1 MLLSRLP
8 RGYGA
13 RALSVDW
20 RNAMP
25 TKRAFLRT
33 LVASLCVPPAV
44 PAIAETYPSRALS
57 LIVPFPAGGPTD
69 VLARILAARM
79 KDTLGQ
85 TVVVDNVSGAGGTIA
100 VAKAVRSPP
109 DGYTLS
115 IGQLTSHVM
124 SGAAYVTNYDL
135 LKDLEP
141 VAMLTTSPLWVI
153 GRNTLPG
160 NSLQDVVAWLK
171 ANPDKA
177 SVATIGTGSPA
188 HVWAVFFQ
196 EQTGTRFQL
205 VPYRGA
211 APAIQDMIAGRIDLA
226 SLEASSTLPYVKS
239 GQIKAFAM
247 LTKSRW
253 AAAPDVPT
261 TGERGLPGL
270 EMPYWNGL
278 WVPKGTP
285 KEIVAKLNN
294 AVVETLADP
303 AVRQRLIEMGQEIPP
318 RDQQTPEALA
328 ARHKADVEKWW
339 PIMKAANIKSE

>member
-1 MLLSRLP
+1 MPKRRSRLFVL
-8 RGYGA
+8 
-13 RALSVDW
+13 ALVLT
-20 RNAMP
+20 A
-25 TKRAFLRT
+25 A
-33 LVASLCVPPAV
+33 VASTVSAQDLPGGPAR
-44 PAIAETYPSRALS
+44 IY
-57 LIVPFPAGGPTD
+57 VPFAPGGPTD
-69 VLARILAARM
+69 VLARILAARL
-79 KDTLGQ
+79 KDALGQ

-115 IGQLTSHVM
+115 IGQLTSPVM

-135 LKDLEP
+135 MKDLEP
-141 VAMLTTSPLWVI
+141 VALLTTSPLWVI

-160 NSLQDVVAWLK
+160 SSLQDVVAWLK

-261 TGERGLPGL
+261 TAECGLPGL

-278 WVPKGTP
+278 WVPKATP
-285 KEIVAKLNN
+285 KEIIARLNS

-328 ARHKADVEKWW
+328 ARHKADIEKWW

>member
-1 MLLSRLP
+1 
-8 RGYGA
+8 
-13 RALSVDW
+13 
-20 RNAMP
+20 MP

-33 LVASLCVPPAV
+33 LVASLCVPPVAPAV
-44 PAIAETYPSRALS
+44 AETYPSRAIT

-79 KDTLGQ
+79 KESLGQ
-85 TVVVDNVSGAGGTIA
+85 SVVVENVSGAGGTIA
-100 VAKAVRSPP
+100 VSKAVRSAP

-141 VAMLTTSPLWVI
+141 VALLTTSPLWVI
-153 GRNTLPG
+153 GRTGLPG

-211 APAIQDMIAGRIDLA
+211 APAIQDMIGGRIDLA

-253 AAAPDVPT
+253 AAAPEVPT
-261 TGERGLPGL
+261 TGEAGLPGL

-285 KEIVAKLNN
+285 KEIVAKLNG

-303 AVRQRLIEMGQEIPP
+303 AVRQRLIEMGQEIAPA
-318 RDQQTPEALA
+318 DQQTPEGLRK
-328 ARHKADVEKWW
+328 RHQADIEKWW
-339 PIMKAANIKSE
+339 PIMKAANIRSE

>member
-1 MLLSRLP
+1 
-8 RGYGA
+8 
-13 RALSVDW
+13 
-20 RNAMP
+20 MP

-33 LVASLCVPPAV
+33 LAASLCIPPAV
-44 PAIAETYPSRALS
+44 PAVAETYPSHALT

-69 VLARILAARM
+69 VLARIVAARL
-79 KDTLGQ
+79 KDALGQ

-100 VAKAVRSPP
+100 VAKAVRSPA

-124 SGAAYVTNYDL
+124 SGAAYTTNYDL

-160 NSLQDVVAWLK
+160 SSLQDVVAWLK

-211 APAIQDMIAGRIDLA
+211 APAIQDMTAGRIDLA
-226 SLEASSTLPYVKS
+226 SLEASSTL
-239 GQIKAFAM
+239 A
-247 LTKSRW
+247 LREER
-253 AAAPDVPT
+253 PDQGFRHAHQVSL
-261 TGERGLPGL
+261 GGGARR
-270 EMPYWNGL
+270 
-278 WVPKGTP
+278 
-285 KEIVAKLNN
+285 
-294 AVVETLADP
+294 ADDRRVRP
-303 AVRQRLIEMGQEIPP
+303 AGP
-318 RDQQTPEALA
+318 RDALSGTVFGCP
-328 ARHKADVEKWW
+328 RER
-339 PIMKAANIKSE
+339 PGRSSPS

>member
-1 MLLSRLP
+1 
-8 RGYGA
+8 
-13 RALSVDW
+13 
-20 RNAMP
+20 MP

-33 LVASLCVPPAV
+33 LAASLCIPSAV
-44 PAIAETYPSRALS
+44 PALAETYPSRAIT

-79 KDTLGQ
+79 KDALGQ
-85 TVVVDNVSGAGGTIA
+85 SVVVDNVSGAGGTIA
-100 VAKAVRSPP
+100 VSKVVRSPA

-124 SGAAYVTNYDL
+124 SGAAYANNYDL

-141 VAMLTTSPLWVI
+141 VSMLTFSPLWVI
-153 GRNTLPG
+153 GRTGLPG
-160 NSLQDVVAWLK
+160 NSLQDVIAWLK

-196 EQTGTRFQL
+196 EQTATRFQL

-211 APAIQDMIAGRIDLA
+211 APAIQDMIGGRIDLA

-261 TGERGLPGL
+261 TAECRLPGL

-285 KEIVAKLNN
+285 KEIVARVNS
-294 AVVETLADP
+294 AVVESLADP

-318 RDQQTPEALA
+318 RDQQTPEGLR
-328 ARHKADVEKWW
+328 ARHTADIEKWW
-339 PIMKAANIKSE
+339 PIMKAANIRSE

>member
-1 MLLSRLP
+1 
-8 RGYGA
+8 
-13 RALSVDW
+13 
-20 RNAMP
+20 
-25 TKRAFLRT
+25 
-33 LVASLCVPPAV
+33 
-44 PAIAETYPSRALS
+44 
-57 LIVPFPAGGPTD
+57 
-69 VLARILAARM
+69 
-79 KDTLGQ
+79 
-85 TVVVDNVSGAGGTIA
+85 
-100 VAKAVRSPP
+100 
-109 DGYTLS
+109 
-115 IGQLTSHVM
+115 
-124 SGAAYVTNYDL
+124 
-135 LKDLEP
+135 
-141 VAMLTTSPLWVI
+141 
-153 GRNTLPG
+153 
-160 NSLQDVVAWLK
+160 
-171 ANPDKA
+171 
-177 SVATIGTGSPA
+177 
-188 HVWAVFFQ
+188 VWAVFFQ

-261 TGERGLPGL
+261 TGECGLPGL

-285 KEIVAKLNN
+285 REIVAKLNS

-328 ARHKADVEKWW
+328 ARHRADIEKWW

>member
-1 MLLSRLP
+1 
-8 RGYGA
+8 
-13 RALSVDW
+13 
-20 RNAMP
+20 MP
-25 TKRAFLRT
+25 TKRALLRT

-44 PAIAETYPSRALS
+44 PAVAQAYPSRA
-57 LIVPFPAGGPTD
+57 ITMVVPFPAGGPTD
-69 VLARILAARM
+69 VLARIVAARM
-79 KDTLGQ
+79 KDVLGQ
-85 TVVVDNVSGAGGTIA
+85 SVVVDNVSGAGGTIA
-100 VAKAVRSPP
+100 VGKVVRSAP

-124 SGAAYVTNYDL
+124 SGAAYVTNVDL

-141 VAMLTTSPLWVI
+141 VALLTTAPLWVI
-153 GRNTLPG
+153 GRNTLPAT
-160 NSLQDVVAWLK
+160 SLQDVVAWLK

-196 EQTGTRFQL
+196 EQTGTHFQL

-247 LTKSRW
+247 LTKLRW
-253 AAAPDVPT
+253 SAAPEVPT
-261 TGERGLPGL
+261 TGEAGLSGL

-285 KEIVAKLNN
+285 KEIITKLNG
-294 AVVETLADP
+294 AVVETLADS
-303 AVRQRLIEMGQEIPP
+303 AVRQRLIDMGQEIPP
-318 RDQQTPEALA
+318 REQQTPEALA
-328 ARHKADVEKWW
+328 ARHKADIEKWW
-339 PIMKAANIKSE
+339 PIMKAANIRSE

>member
-8 RGYGA
+8 RGYGS
-13 RALSVDW
+13 RAFSTDW

-33 LVASLCVPPAV
+33 LAASLCIPPAV
-44 PAIAETYPSRALS
+44 PAVAETYPSRALS

-69 VLARILAARM
+69 VLARILAARL
-79 KDTLGQ
+79 KDALGQ

-124 SGAAYVTNYDL
+124 SGAAYATNYDL

-141 VAMLTTSPLWVI
+141 VALLTTSPLWVI

-160 NSLQDVVAWLK
+160 SSLQDVVAWLK

-261 TGERGLPGL
+261 TGECGLPGL

-285 KEIVAKLNN
+285 KEIVAKLNG

-303 AVRQRLIEMGQEIPP
+303 TVRQRLIEMGQEIPP

-328 ARHKADVEKWW
+328 ARHKADIEKWW

>member
-1 MLLSRLP
+1 
-8 RGYGA
+8 
-13 RALSVDW
+13 
-20 RNAMP
+20 MP

-44 PAIAETYPSRALS
+44 PAVAETYPSRALT

-69 VLARILAARM
+69 VLARILAARL
-79 KDTLGQ
+79 KDALGQ

-100 VAKAVRSPP
+100 VGKAVRSPP

-124 SGAAYVTNYDL
+124 SGAAYATNYDL

-141 VAMLTTSPLWVI
+141 VALLTSAPLWVI
-153 GRNTLPG
+153 GRNGLPNTL
-160 NSLQDVVAWLK
+160 QEVVAWLK

-226 SLEASSTLPYVKS
+226 SLEGSSTLPYVKS
-239 GQIKAFAM
+239 GQIKAFAVQ
-247 LTKSRW
+247 TEARW
-253 AAAPDVPT
+253 RAAPDVPT
-261 TGERGLPGL
+261 TGECGFPGL

-285 KEIVAKLNN
+285 KEIVVKLNA

-303 AVRQRLIEMGQEIPP
+303 AVRQRLIEMGQEIAP
-318 RDQQTPEALA
+318 RDQQTPEGLH
-328 ARHKADVEKWW
+328 ARHKADIDKWW

>member
-1 MLLSRLP
+1 
-8 RGYGA
+8 
-13 RALSVDW
+13 
-20 RNAMP
+20 MP

-33 LVASLCVPPAV
+33 LAASLCVAF
-44 PAIAETYPSRALS
+44 ASFSLAQTWPSRPLTM
-57 LIVPFPAGGPTD
+57 IVPFPAGGPTD
-69 VLARILAARM
+69 VLARIVAERM
-79 KDTLGQ
+79 RVSLGQ

-100 VAKAVRSPP
+100 VGKVVHAPP

-124 SGAAYVTNYDL
+124 SGAAYTTNYDL

-141 VAMLTTSPLWVI
+141 VALLSVAPLWVI
-153 GRNTLPG
+153 ARADLPAA
-160 NSLQDVVAWLK
+160 NLKELIDWLK

-188 HVWAVFFQ
+188 HVWAVFFRDK
-196 EQTGTRFQL
+196 TGTHYQL

-211 APAIQDMIAGRIDLA
+211 APVMQDMIAGRIDFA
-226 SLEASSTLPYVKS
+226 ALEASSTLPYVKS

-247 LTKSRW
+247 LVNSRW
-253 AAAPDVPT
+253 GPAPDVPT
-261 TGERGLPGL
+261 IAETGYPGL

-278 WVPKGTP
+278 WVAKGTP
-285 KEIVAKLNN
+285 KGVIARLNQ

-303 AVRQRLIEMGQEIPP
+303 AVRQRLTEMGQDIPS
-318 RDQQTPEALA
+318 REQQTPEALGKLH
-328 ARHKADVEKWW
+328 RADIEKWW

>member
-1 MLLSRLP
+1 
-8 RGYGA
+8 
-13 RALSVDW
+13 
-20 RNAMP
+20 
-25 TKRAFLRT
+25 
-33 LVASLCVPPAV
+33 
-44 PAIAETYPSRALS
+44 
-57 LIVPFPAGGPTD
+57 
-69 VLARILAARM
+69 M

>member
-1 MLLSRLP
+1 
-8 RGYGA
+8 
-13 RALSVDW
+13 
-20 RNAMP
+20 MP
-25 TKRAFLRT
+25 TKRAFLRS
-33 LVASLCVPPAV
+33 LVASLTIAPA
-44 PAIAETYPSRALS
+44 AALRAETWPSHALT

-69 VLARILAARM
+69 VLARILAGRM
-79 KDTLGQ
+79 KDSLGQ

-100 VAKAVRSPP
+100 VGKVVRSAP

-124 SGAAYVTNYDL
+124 SGAAYATNYDL
-135 LKDLEP
+135 LTDLDP
-141 VAMLTTSPLWVI
+141 VSLLTTAPLWVV
-153 GRNTLPG
+153 GRNGLPNTL
-160 NSLQDVVAWLK
+160 QEVVAWLK

-196 EQTGTRFQL
+196 QQTGTRFQL

-239 GQIKAFAM
+239 GQIKAFAVQ
-247 LTKSRW
+247 TGARW
-253 AAAPDVPT
+253 RAAPDVPT
-261 TGERGLPGL
+261 TAECGMPGL

-285 KEIVAKLNN
+285 SEIIAKINK
-294 AVVETLADP
+294 AVVETLADQ
-303 AVRQRLIEMGQEIPP
+303 AVRQRLIEMGQEIVPA
-318 RDQQTPEALA
+318 DQQTPQALH
-328 ARHKADVEKWW
+328 ARHKTDIEKWW
-339 PIMKAANIKSE
+339 PIMKAANIRSE

>member
-1 MLLSRLP
+1 
-8 RGYGA
+8 
-13 RALSVDW
+13 
-20 RNAMP
+20 
-25 TKRAFLRT
+25 
-33 LVASLCVPPAV
+33 
-44 PAIAETYPSRALS
+44 
-57 LIVPFPAGGPTD
+57 
-69 VLARILAARM
+69 
-79 KDTLGQ
+79 
-85 TVVVDNVSGAGGTIA
+85 
-100 VAKAVRSPP
+100 
-109 DGYTLS
+109 
-115 IGQLTSHVM
+115 M
-124 SGAAYVTNYDL
+124 SGAAYATNYDL

-160 NSLQDVVAWLK
+160 SSLQDVVAWLK

-261 TGERGLPGL
+261 TAECGLPGL

-285 KEIVAKLNN
+285 REIVAKLNG
-294 AVVETLADP
+294 ARRRDAGRSGGAPAPDRDGPGDP
-303 AVRQRLIEMGQEIPP
+303 RRAISRRPKRWPP
-318 RDQQTPEALA
+318 ATRPTS
-328 ARHKADVEKWW
+328 R
-339 PIMKAANIKSE
+339 NGGRS

>member
-1 MLLSRLP
+1 
-8 RGYGA
+8 
-13 RALSVDW
+13 
-20 RNAMP
+20 MP
-25 TKRAFLRT
+25 TKRAFLGT
-33 LVASLCVPPAV
+33 LIASLGALAADAV
-44 PAIAETYPSRALS
+44 LAQAYPSRSITLV
-57 LIVPFPAGGPTD
+57 VPFPAGGPTD

-79 KDTLGQ
+79 KDALGQ

-100 VAKAVRSPP
+100 VGKVVRSPA

-124 SGAAYVTNYDL
+124 SGAAYVTNFDL

-141 VAMLTTSPLWVI
+141 VALLTTAPLWVI

-160 NSLQDVVAWLK
+160 TSLQDVVAWLK

-211 APAIQDMIAGRIDLA
+211 APAIPDMIAGRIDFA

-239 GQIKAFAM
+239 GQIKAFAV

-253 AAAPDVPT
+253 KAAPDVPT
-261 TGERGLPGL
+261 TGEAGLPGL

-285 KEIVAKLNN
+285 KEIIARLNG
-294 AVVETLADP
+294 AVVEALADP

-318 RDQQTPEALA
+318 REQQTPEALA
-328 ARHKADVEKWW
+328 ARHRADIEKWW
-339 PIMKAANIKSE
+339 PIIKAANIKSE

>member
-1 MLLSRLP
+1 
-8 RGYGA
+8 
-13 RALSVDW
+13 
-20 RNAMP
+20 MP

-33 LVASLCVPPAV
+33 LVASLCIPPAA
-44 PAIAETYPSRALS
+44 PAIAETYPSRAIT

-79 KDTLGQ
+79 KDALGQ
-85 TVVVDNVSGAGGTIA
+85 SVVVDNVSGAGGTIA
-100 VAKAVRSPP
+100 VGKAVRSAP

-124 SGAAYVTNYDL
+124 SGAAYATNYDL

-141 VAMLTTSPLWVI
+141 VALLTSAPLWVI
-153 GRNTLPG
+153 GRNGLPNTL
-160 NSLQDVVAWLK
+160 QEVVAWLK

-196 EQTGTRFQL
+196 ERTGTRFQL

-239 GQIKAFAM
+239 GQIKAFAVQ
-247 LTKSRW
+247 TEARW
-253 AAAPDVPT
+253 RAAPDVPT
-261 TGERGLPGL
+261 TGECGMPGL

-285 KEIVAKLNN
+285 AEIVARLNA
-294 AVVETLADP
+294 AVVETLADA
-303 AVRQRLIEMGQEIPP
+303 AVRQRLVEMGQEIAP
-318 RDQQTPEALA
+318 RDQQTPEGLH
-328 ARHKADVEKWW
+328 ARHKADIDKWW
-339 PIMKAANIKSE
+339 PIMKAANIRSE

>member
-1 MLLSRLP
+1 
-8 RGYGA
+8 
-13 RALSVDW
+13 
-20 RNAMP
+20 MP

-33 LVASLCVPPAV
+33 LVASLCIPPAA
-44 PAIAETYPSRALS
+44 PAIAETYPSRAIT

-79 KDTLGQ
+79 KDALGQ
-85 TVVVDNVSGAGGTIA
+85 SVVVDNVSGAGGTIA
-100 VAKAVRSPP
+100 VGKAVRSAP

-124 SGAAYVTNYDL
+124 SGAAYATNYDL

-141 VAMLTTSPLWVI
+141 VALLTSAPLWVI
-153 GRNTLPG
+153 GRNGLPNTL
-160 NSLQDVVAWLK
+160 QEVVAWLK

-196 EQTGTRFQL
+196 ERTGTRFQL

-239 GQIKAFAM
+239 GQIKAFAVQ
-247 LTKSRW
+247 TEARW
-253 AAAPDVPT
+253 RAAPDVPT
-261 TGERGLPGL
+261 TGECGMPGL

-285 KEIVAKLNN
+285 PEIVARLNA
-294 AVVETLADP
+294 AVVETLADA
-303 AVRQRLIEMGQEIPP
+303 AVRQRLVEMGQEIAP
-318 RDQQTPEALA
+318 RDQQTPEGLH
-328 ARHKADVEKWW
+328 ARHKADIDKWW
-339 PIMKAANIKSE
+339 PIMKAANIRSE

>member
-1 MLLSRLP
+1 
-8 RGYGA
+8 
-13 RALSVDW
+13 
-20 RNAMP
+20 MP
-25 TKRAFLRT
+25 TKRVFLRS
-33 LVASLCVPPAV
+33 LVASFCVPAAV
-44 PAIAETYPSRALS
+44 PAVAETWPSRAIT

-79 KDTLGQ
+79 KDALGQ

-100 VAKAVRSPP
+100 VGKVVRSPP

-124 SGAAYVTNYDL
+124 SGAAYATNYDL
-135 LKDLEP
+135 LVDLEP
-141 VAMLTTSPLWVI
+141 VSLLTTAPLWVI
-153 GRNTLPG
+153 GRNGMPNTL
-160 NSLQDVVAWLK
+160 QEVVAWLK

-196 EQTGTRFQL
+196 QQTGTRFQL

-226 SLEASSTLPYVKS
+226 SLEGSSTLPYVKS
-239 GQIKAFAM
+239 GQIKAFAVQ
-247 LTKSRW
+247 TEARW
-253 AAAPDVPT
+253 RAAPDVPT
-261 TGERGLPGL
+261 TGECGMSGL

-285 KEIVAKLNN
+285 KEIIGKVNK

-303 AVRQRLIEMGQEIPP
+303 AVRQRLIEMGQEIVPAE
-318 RDQQTPEALA
+318 QQTPEALH
-328 ARHKADVEKWW
+328 ARHKADIDKWW
-339 PIMKAANIKSE
+339 PIMKAANIRPE

>member
-1 MLLSRLP
+1 
-8 RGYGA
+8 
-13 RALSVDW
+13 
-20 RNAMP
+20 MP
-25 TKRAFLRT
+25 SKRAFLCS
-33 LVASLCVPPAV
+33 LVASLSLLPAFSV
-44 PAIAETYPSRALS
+44 RAETWPSRAIT

-69 VLARILAARM
+69 VLARIVAARM
-79 KDTLGQ
+79 KEALGQ
-85 TVVVDNVSGAGGTIA
+85 SVVVDNVSGAGGTIA
-100 VAKAVRSPP
+100 IGKVVRSAP

-124 SGAAYVTNYDL
+124 SGAAYTTNYDL

-153 GRNTLPG
+153 GRTGLPG
-160 NSLQDVVAWLK
+160 TSLQDLVAWLK
-171 ANPDKA
+171 VNPDKA
-177 SVATIGTGSPA
+177 SVGTIGVGSPA

-211 APAIQDMIAGRIDLA
+211 APAIQDMIGGRIDIA
-226 SLEASSTLPYVKS
+226 ALEASSTLPYVKS

-247 LTKSRW
+247 LTANRW
-253 AAAPDVPT
+253 SAAPDVPT
-261 TGERGLPGL
+261 TGEAGLPGL

-285 KEIVAKLNN
+285 REIVAKLNA

-303 AVRQRLIEMGQEIPP
+303 AVRQRLIEMGQEIPSH
-318 RDQQTPEALA
+318 DQQTPEALRT
-328 ARHKADVEKWW
+328 RHTADIEKWW
-339 PIMKAANIKSE
+339 PIMKAANIRSE